1 MPGLWWLLIAADLL
15 LVLAVAALFWQ
26 IRRGGG
32 SGPARTPREMEE
44 FLREASRL
52 SREFDRLLGEKRE
65 LVAASLDGID
75 QRLNELR
82 RLAVALDQRLAE
94 TRSQLAT
101 ATTATATT
109 AATAPAP
116 SGTTPAVPQEEGPT
130 PPPTDFRRQVLD
142 LARQGKKVPEI
153 AAAIG
158 RPRGEVELVLGLLG
172 QGQRG

>member
-1 MPGLWWLLIAADLL
+1 MPGLWWWLIAADLL

-26 IRRGGG
+26 ARRGGG
-32 SGPARTPREMEE
+32 SGVARTPREMED

-94 TRSQLAT
+94 TRSELAAVAT
-101 ATTATATT
+101 A
-109 AATAPAP
+109 AAPPTP
-116 SGTTPAVPQEEGPT
+116 SGPTPAASREEGS
-130 PPPTDFRRQVLD
+130 PPPTDFRRQVLE
-142 LARQGKKVPEI
+142 LARQGKQAAEI
-153 AAAIG
+153 AAALG

>member
-32 SGPARTPREMEE
+32 SGPAQTPREMEE

-101 ATTATATT
+101 ATTAVA
-109 AATAPAP
+109 APAP
-116 SGTTPAVPQEEGPT
+116 SGTTPAVPQEEGPA

-142 LARQGKKVPEI
+142 LARQGKKAPEI